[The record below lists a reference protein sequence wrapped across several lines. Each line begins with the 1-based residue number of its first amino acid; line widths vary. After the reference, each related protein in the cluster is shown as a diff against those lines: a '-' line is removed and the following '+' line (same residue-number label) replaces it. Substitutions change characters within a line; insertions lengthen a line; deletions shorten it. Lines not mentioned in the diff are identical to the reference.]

1 MFSVKKMLLLSALS
15 ISFVALCPPNEMQID
30 SMESAAKAERDPE
43 ARRVLQQR
51 ARMMKS
57 DAEGKSA
64 PVFKTTNPLAQR
76 AGQTDPTAPNPAKKA
91 TPKRK
96 TGLVEQGKR
105 LIQAAKN
112 KWGSGKK

>member
-1 MFSVKKMLLLSALS
+1 
-15 ISFVALCPPNEMQID
+15 MQID
-30 SMESAAKAERDPE
+30 SLESAARAESNPE
-43 ARRVLQQR
+43 ARKVLQQR

-57 DAEGKSA
+57 LAEGTSA
-64 PVFKTTNPLAQR
+64 PIKARPNPLAQVPV
-76 AGQTDPTAPNPAKKA
+76 QTDPTAANPAKKT

-112 KWGSGKK
+112 KWGSGKR